1 MRSPVL
7 TYLVAVVLAA
17 VGAAG
22 MVAGEADDSPGLQL
36 LGVLFIVTAVVLAV
50 RNTRRSRRGLGDD
63 AGSP

>member
-22 MVAGEADDSPGLQL
+22 MVAQAERRKGR
-36 LGVLFIVTAVVLAV
+36 VT
-50 RNTRRSRRGLGDD
+50 NRRIGHSAAQGRRTV
-63 AGSP
+63 